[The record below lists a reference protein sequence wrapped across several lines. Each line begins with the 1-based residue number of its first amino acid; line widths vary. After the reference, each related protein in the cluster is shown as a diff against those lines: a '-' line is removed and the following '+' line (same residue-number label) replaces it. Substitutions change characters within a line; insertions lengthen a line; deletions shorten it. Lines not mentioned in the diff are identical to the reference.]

1 VLLSAR
7 SQAPGFGATLS
18 ELYRIYRYPLYA
30 YVRRRGHASEEA
42 WALTLIHRLRKR
54 YTASMREEIGRTVV
68 NPAEIDAEIHELCQ
82 ALVVAQGWILP

>member
-1 VLLSAR
+1 MRLSAQ

-54 YTASMREEIGRTVV
+54 YTASVREEIGRTVV
-68 NPAEIDAEIHELCQ
+68 NPAEIHELCQ